1 MVEIRTKG
9 GKLLGK
15 LSDSVDG
22 DDFLVVDNKKVPL
35 SEVYANKE
43 LMDSFNDDVK
53 KSVTEAIEENEE

>member
-15 LSDSVDG
+15 LSDSMDG
-22 DDFLVVDNKKVPL
+22 EDFLVINNKKVPL
-35 SEVYANKE
+35 SEVYADKE

-53 KSVTEAIEENEE
+53 KSAKSIDNNEE